1 VRPALQTACNVSA
14 LRPEQEETASL
25 SSSTD
30 LSALMR
36 LARGGDDAAYRQL
49 LGQVAVWLRGVARRG
64 LVRAGRG
71 VDDCED
77 IVQETL
83 LAMHLKRDSWDDTQP
98 LEPWLR
104 AIAHHKLVDHLRRRG
119 FRDHVD
125 LADHSETLASPQA
138 TEEGASADARQMLS
152 CLSEHQRRIVVAISI
167 EGFSARDVG
176 QKLGMSE
183 GAVRVALH
191 RALKMLAAAY
201 RGRQP

>member
-1 VRPALQTACNVSA
+1 
-14 LRPEQEETASL
+14 
-25 SSSTD
+25 
-30 LSALMR
+30 MR
-36 LARGGDDAAYRQL
+36 LARGGDEEAYRQL
-49 LGQVAVWLRGVARRG
+49 LGHVAVWLRSVARRG

-71 VDDCED
+71 VEDCED

-104 AIAHHKLVDHLRRRG
+104 AIAHHKLVDHLRRQG

-125 LADHSETLASPQA
+125 LDDHAEALASPRA
-138 TEEGASADARQMLS
+138 TEEGLSVDARQMLAG
-152 CLSEHQRRIVVAISI
+152 LSERQRQIVEAISI

-176 QKLGMSE
+176 RRLNMSE

-191 RALKMLAAAY
+191 RALRILAAAY
-201 RGRQP
+201 RGQRP